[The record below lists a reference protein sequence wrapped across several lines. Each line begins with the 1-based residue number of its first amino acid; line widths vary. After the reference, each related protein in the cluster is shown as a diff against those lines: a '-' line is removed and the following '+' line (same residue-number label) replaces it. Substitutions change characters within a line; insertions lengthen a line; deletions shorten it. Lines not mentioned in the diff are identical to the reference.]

1 MSSSL
6 PKLEDYAFIY
16 FVCEGTNEEYI
27 IHWMHESRALK
38 LRDSQYS
45 LKFCRCRTPKG
56 RQRLSQEIKE
66 LDYGGPV
73 AVAYICDSEKEK
85 WKLPKREIGQEIPV
99 IHIVTKQEIEV
110 LLLLSDPK
118 LFKEWDSKKKS
129 TEKASAFARK
139 HFSCDVKDDKIFKR
153 VFKTFDQFVQAC
165 LDYKRI
171 SGNNA
176 GCFCLYDLLNNHY
189 KQS

>member
-1 MSSSL
+1 M
-6 PKLEDYAFIY
+6 PKLEDYAFVY
-16 FVCEGTNEEYI
+16 FVCEGTNEEHI

-38 LRDSQYS
+38 LRDDQYS

-85 WKLPKREIGQEIPV
+85 WKLAKREIGQEIPV

-118 LFKEWDSKKKS
+118 LF
-129 TEKASAFARK
+129 
-139 HFSCDVKDDKIFKR
+139 
-153 VFKTFDQFVQAC
+153 
-165 LDYKRI
+165 
-171 SGNNA
+171 SG
-176 GCFCLYDLLNNHY
+176 C
-189 KQS
+189 